1 MTLDEVIKQRLAEAN
16 AAFEATKIV
25 PEVVAPI
32 EAEIKLEE
40 KKIELKTPAEPE
52 DVGVSDEVDLN
63 PKKKKDTA
71 KSSVSEQVNA
81 LLATEGL
88 SEEFVLQAATIFEA
102 AIADQVLL
110 IEAKLKTEFDS
121 QLAEAKTELDN
132 DIDGFLS
139 EAVQQW
145 KLDNEVAIKANFKSQ
160 VAESFIDGM
169 KALIAEHNIE
179 VPEEKEDAL
188 EVAIAEV
195 DKLNESIVTHAAE
208 MLVLQEQV
216 NVMKAEKILESFKEK
231 MTQTEFDRFTQLTES
246 VKFKTEEQYAKQ
258 LNIVLENFG
267 STKVVKEEVVQIIES
282 VSAPVVQI
290 VTESNSS
297 MNKYAD
303 YISKQLR

>member
-110 IEAKLKTEFDS
+110 IEAKLKTEFNS

-169 KALIAEHNIE
+169 KALNSILMHMEH
-179 VPEEKEDAL
+179 L
-188 EVAIAEV
+188 LQRMSL
-195 DKLNESIVTHAAE
+195 KLPRKH
-208 MLVLQEQV
+208 
-216 NVMKAEKILESFKEK
+216 
-231 MTQTEFDRFTQLTES
+231 MTR
-246 VKFKTEEQYAKQ
+246 
-258 LNIVLENFG
+258 
-267 STKVVKEEVVQIIES
+267 
-282 VSAPVVQI
+282 
-290 VTESNSS
+290 NS
-297 MNKYAD
+297 
-303 YISKQLR
+303 